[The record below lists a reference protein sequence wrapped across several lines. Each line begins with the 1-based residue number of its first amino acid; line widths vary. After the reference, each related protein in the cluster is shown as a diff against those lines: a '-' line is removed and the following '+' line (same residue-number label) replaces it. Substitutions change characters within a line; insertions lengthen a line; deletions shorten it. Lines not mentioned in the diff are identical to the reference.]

1 MFGELDKKITNLDN
15 FDSISISVASPEEIL
30 SWSHGE
36 VKKPETINYRTQKP
50 ERDGLFCERIF
61 GPTKNWECYCG
72 KYKRIRYK
80 GVICEKCGVEVTRS
94 SVRRDRMAH
103 IKLAVPV
110 SHIWFLRS
118 TPSRIGLLIDL
129 PIKAIE
135 QVIYF
140 AAYIVTEVDE
150 KSKADAKEQLMAEYK
165 NLRKKHQDELTRKI
179 GELKEKGKGKKADPA
194 NEPAKEGIKKA
205 GVKAAKVV
213 LPENLEKEYS
223 NKLEELDEQ
232 HRVAK
237 MELETLR
244 IGKIFSELEYRDMS
258 MKFGQIFKAGIG
270 AEAIR
275 NIIQNIDLERLI
287 ENLEKDLKK
296 ASGQKQK
303 KIIKR
308 IKLAGSLKKAGIK
321 AEWMIMTILPVIPP
335 DLRPMVQLDGG
346 RFAASDLNDLYRR
359 VINRNNRLKR
369 LMTIG
374 APEVICRN
382 EKRMLQEAVDTL
394 LNNSARQGKTVFN
407 SGDKRKLRSLSDML
421 KGKQGRFRQNL
432 LGKRVDYS
440 GRSVIVVGPKH
451 KLHQCGLPKTMALE
465 LFKPFVIGKLIR
477 DGYAHNIKSAEKLLQ
492 AGKKEVWDILEEVTK
507 DRYVLLNRA
516 PTLHRLGIQAFQPV
530 LVEGKA
536 IQIHPLVCAAFN
548 ADFDGDQMAVH
559 VPLSQP
565 AQKEARELMIS
576 SHNLLKP
583 SAGDPIITPT
593 QDMVLGCYY
602 LTKATKGK
610 KGEGMVFSDINEVM
624 LAYRLGYVELQ
635 ASIIARVKNELKETT
650 VGRVIFN
657 SFLPDELGYINESVG
672 KKQLGELVAECFNR
686 CGTQRT
692 AIMADDLKRIGFMFA
707 TKSGLSIS
715 ASDMIVP
722 KAKGKIID
730 DASLS
735 VKKINDF
742 YTKGF
747 ITDDER
753 YNHTIKIWSQ
763 AKSDITGHMIKSID
777 EENDLHYMINS
788 GARGNWGQITQLCG
802 IKGLVANPAGR
813 TIELPIISNLKEG
826 FTILE
831 YFIATHGGR
840 KGKSDTAL
848 KTAEAGYL
856 TRRLVDAVQDIII
869 KEIDCGSTACHL
881 VTREDSQ
888 RIGEKFE
895 QRIYGR
901 VLAEAVANPKTG
913 EIIVDKDTELD
924 KDIIKLINEA
934 KVNDVKVRSVMTC
947 QTKGGICVKCYGK
960 DLGTNKTV
968 EIGTAVGI
976 IAAQSIGEPGTQL
989 TMRTFHM
996 GGVAGEGDITQ
1007 GLTRVEELFEART
1020 PKNPAILSE
1029 INGIVKINRKGS
1041 NVEVVVTSEK
1051 PIEKDYQLPPE
1062 FKPTVKIGDKVKEK
1076 DVIAKGVNKSV
1087 LRVEEKGSVRAIT
1100 DDAVII
1106 LTDSNVEKIYKVP
1119 FGRTLKIINKQKIKK
1134 GDALTSGHF
1143 NLREL
1148 MRLTDLYSVQK
1159 YIMTEVQSIYA
1170 SQGQTINDK
1179 HIEIIARQMLSKV
1192 RVLDAGDTHFLPGE
1206 LTDIMAYE
1214 TVNADME
1221 EKKKARA
1228 KADRLLLGLTRVS
1241 LCTDSWLSAASF
1253 QETIRVLVEA
1263 ATTNRV
1269 DHLEGL
1275 KENVIIGKLIP
1286 AGETYRKRHPEL
1298 MAQVMKQQARDEKL
1312 KKGKEAK
1319 VEEKVIEEMVQLP
1332 ATYAII

>member
-1 MFGELDKKITNLDN
+1 MVFNPLDKKITTLDN
-15 FDSISISVASPEEIL
+15 FDAISISVASPEEIL
-30 SWSHGE
+30 AWSHGE

-140 AAYIVTEVDE
+140 AAYIVTDVDE
-150 KSKADAKEQLMAEYK
+150 KSKDEAKEQLTQEYK
-165 NLRKKHQDELTRKI
+165 TLRKKLQDDFKQTNKDE
-179 GELKEKGKGKKADPA
+179 KE
-194 NEPAKEGIKKA
+194 
-205 GVKAAKVV
+205 
-213 LPENLEKEYS
+213 EKEYAQ
-223 NKLEELDEQ
+223 KIDELDEQ
-232 HRVAK
+232 HRSAK
-237 MELETLR
+237 SELESLN
-244 IGKIFSELEYRDMS
+244 IGKILSELEYREMS
-258 MKFGQIFKAGIG
+258 TKFGQIFKAGIG

-275 NIIQNIDLERLI
+275 TIIQNLDLEKLI
-287 ENLEKDLKK
+287 EDLEKVLKK

-321 AEWMIMTILPVIPP
+321 AEWMIQTVLPVIPP

-440 GRSVIVVGPKH
+440 GRSVIVVGPKL
-451 KLHQCGLPKTMALE
+451 KLHQCGLPKLMALE

-477 DGYAHNIKSAEKLLQ
+477 DGYAHNIKNAEKLIQ
-492 AGKKEVWDILEEVTK
+492 SSKKEVWDILEEVTK

-536 IQIHPLVCAAFN
+536 IQIHPLVCVAFN

-559 VPLSQP
+559 VPLSQQ
-565 AQKEARELMIS
+565 AQTEAHNIMVS
-576 SHNLLKP
+576 SVNLLKP
-583 SAGDPIITPT
+583 SAGEPIITPS

-602 LTKATKGK
+602 FTKMTKGK
-610 KGEGMVFSDINEVM
+610 KGEGMAFSDTNEAM
-624 LAYRLGYVELQ
+624 TAYNLGYVDLQ
-635 ASIIARVKNELKETT
+635 APIITRFRNEMKETT
-650 VGRVIFN
+650 VGRIIFN
-657 SFLPDELGYINESVG
+657 SFLSEELGYINNTIG
-672 KKQLGELVAECFNR
+672 KKDLTQIVADTFTKCGEKI
-686 CGTQRT
+686 T
-692 AIMADDLKRIGFMFA
+692 AALADDLKRIGFLFA
-707 TKSGLSIS
+707 TKSGLSIAS
-715 ASDMIVP
+715 ADMIIP
-722 KAKGKIID
+722 PEKDGIID
-730 DASLS
+730 KASQA
-735 VKKINDF
+735 VQTITNF
-742 YTKGF
+742 YSKGF

-753 YNHTIKIWSQ
+753 YNHTIKAWSQ
-763 AKSDITGHMIKSID
+763 AKSDVTVAMVKGIK
-777 EENDLHYMINS
+777 EENDLHYMIDS

-802 IKGLVANPAGR
+802 IKGLVANPAGK
-813 TIELPIISNLKEG
+813 TIELPIKSNLKEG

-856 TRRLVDAVQDIII
+856 TRRLVDAVQDVVI
-869 KEIDCGSTACHL
+869 KEYDCGTELSHI
-881 VTREDSQ
+881 VTREESE
-888 RIGEKFE
+888 RISESFE
-895 QRIYGR
+895 NRIYGR
-901 VLAEAVANPKTG
+901 VLVDPIADPKTG
-913 EIIVDKDTELD
+913 EILGEADKEIDKDML
-924 KDIIKLINEA
+924 KLINE
-934 KVNDVKVRSVMTC
+934 KKIEQVKVRSVMTC

-960 DLGTNKTV
+960 DLGTHDTV
-968 EIGTAVGI
+968 EVGTAVGI

-1020 PKNPAILSE
+1020 PKNPALLAE
-1029 INGIVKINRKGS
+1029 IGG
-1041 NVEVVVTSEK
+1041 
-1051 PIEKDYQLPPE
+1051 
-1062 FKPTVKIGDKVKEK
+1062 TVKIQRKGNIIDITISSDEPMEQEYVFSSDFATTVKAGEKVKEK
-1076 DVIAKGVNKSV
+1076 DVLAKNQHNRNVIKTKENGTVKVVEADRIIV
-1087 LRVEEKGSVRAIT
+1087 LTT
-1100 DDAVII
+1100 D
-1106 LTDSNVEKIYKVP
+1106 TVEKNYKMP
-1119 FGRTLKIINKQKIKK
+1119 YGRTLKVKNNQKIKK

-1143 NLREL
+1143 NLRDL
-1148 MRLTDLYSVQK
+1148 MALTDLYTLQK
-1159 YIMTEVQSIYA
+1159 YIMTEVQSIYS

-1192 RVLDAGDTHFLPGE
+1192 RVIDAGDTKLLPGE
-1206 LTDIMAYE
+1206 LVDIMKFE
-1214 TVNADME
+1214 STNKEVEN
-1221 EKKKARA
+1221 KKGIQA
-1228 KADRLLLGLTRVS
+1228 KGDRLLLGLTRVS
-1241 LCTDSWLSAASF
+1241 LSTESWLSAASF

-1263 ATTNRV
+1263 GTTNKV
-1269 DHLEGL
+1269 DTLDGL

-1286 AGETYRKRHPEL
+1286 AGETYRKRHPEIISQL
-1298 MAQVMKQQARDEKL
+1298 RKQMQKEGRISSEIDL
-1312 KKGKEAK
+1312 KP
-1319 VEEKVIEEMVQLP
+1319 VEMVSEQDREIK
-1332 ATYAII
+1332 TAIM

>member
-1 MFGELDKKITNLDN
+1 MSANTTEKKITTLDN
-15 FDSISISVASPEEIL
+15 FDAISVSVASPEEIL
-30 SWSHGE
+30 AWSHGE

-94 SVRRDRMAH
+94 NVRRDRMAH

-129 PIKAIE
+129 PIKSIE

-140 AAYIVTEVDE
+140 AAYIVTQVDD
-150 KSKADAKEQLMAEYK
+150 KSKTDAKEQLTTEYK
-165 NLRKKHQDELTRKI
+165 NLRKKLQDEFK
-179 GELKEKGKGKKADPA
+179 GKEKS
-194 NEPAKEGIKKA
+194 EKETA
-205 GVKAAKVV
+205 
-213 LPENLEKEYS
+213 EKEYAQRMD
-223 NKLEELDEQ
+223 ELDEQ
-232 HRVAK
+232 HRTAK
-237 MELETLR
+237 SELETLKV
-244 IGKIFSELEYRDMS
+244 GKIISELEYRDLS
-258 MKFGQIFKAGIG
+258 TKFGQIFKAGIG

-275 NIIQNIDLERLI
+275 NIIQSLDLEKLINDLER
-287 ENLEKDLKK
+287 DLKK

-321 AEWMIMTILPVIPP
+321 AEWMIMTVLPVIPP

-369 LMTIG
+369 LMAIG

-440 GRSVIVVGPKH
+440 GRSVIVVGPKLR
-451 KLHQCGLPKTMALE
+451 LHQCGLPKTMALE

-477 DGYAHNIKSAEKLLQ
+477 DGYAHNIKNAEKLIQ
-492 AGKKEVWDILEEVTK
+492 GGKKEVWDILEEVTR

-559 VPLSQP
+559 VPLSQQ
-565 AQKEARELMIS
+565 AQKEAHDIMVS
-576 SHNLLKP
+576 AVNLLKP
-583 SAGDPIITPT
+583 SAGEPIVTPT

-602 LTKATKGK
+602 VTKLSKGK
-610 KGEGMVFSDINEVM
+610 KGEGMKFSDLNEAM
-624 LAYRLGYVELQ
+624 MAYQLGHVDIQ
-635 ASIIARVKNELKETT
+635 SPVIARFRNELKETT
-650 VGRVIFN
+650 VGRLIFN
-657 SFLPDELGYINESVG
+657 SFVPEKLGFINETIG
-672 KKQLGELVAECFNR
+672 KKQLSALVADSYNEC
-686 CGTQRT
+686 GEKVTS
-692 AIMADDLKRIGFMFA
+692 MLVDDLKRIGFLFA
-707 TKSGLSIS
+707 TKSGLSIGS
-715 ASDMIVP
+715 DDMVIPGEKTGIIDGASDSV
-722 KAKGKIID
+722 AKIT
-730 DASLS
+730 
-735 VKKINDF
+735 DF
-742 YTKGF
+742 YLKGLM
-747 ITDDER
+747 TDDER
-753 YNHTIKIWSQ
+753 YVHTIKIWSK
-763 AKSDITGHMIKSID
+763 AKSDITACMIKSIE

-802 IKGLVANPAGR
+802 IKGLVANPAGK
-813 TIELPIISNLKEG
+813 TIELPIKSNLKEG

-856 TRRLVDAVQDIII
+856 TRRLVDAVQDVVI
-869 KEIDCGSTACHL
+869 KEYDCGSKYAHE
-881 VTREDSQ
+881 VTRVDSD
-888 RIGEKFE
+888 RIGEAFE
-895 QRIYGR
+895 NRIYGR
-901 VLAEAVANPKTG
+901 VLAQQVVDEKSGEVLADADQEIDREVIAALSGKKT
-913 EIIVDKDTELD
+913 VDK
-924 KDIIKLINEA
+924 
-934 KVNDVKVRSVMTC
+934 VFVRSVMTC
-947 QTKGGICVKCYGK
+947 QTRGGICVKCYGK
-960 DLGTNKTV
+960 DLGTNDTV
-968 EIGTAVGI
+968 DIGTAVGI

-1020 PKNPAILSE
+1020 PKNPAILAE
-1029 INGIVKINRKGS
+1029 ITGKIKVHRKGGTT
-1041 NVEVVVTSEK
+1041 EVSLTSEE
-1051 PIEKDYQLPPE
+1051 PIEVEYQITADFTPS
-1062 FKPTVKIGDKVKEK
+1062 VKVGDKVKEK
-1076 DVIAKGVNKSV
+1076 DVLAKNENNKNV
-1087 LRVEEKGSVRAIT
+1087 VRVKENGKVKSLDLDTIT
-1100 DDAVII
+1100 IV
-1106 LTDSNVEKIYKVP
+1106 TDGTVEKIYKIP
-1119 FGRTLKIINKQKIKK
+1119 FGRTLKVLNNGKVKK
-1134 GDALTSGHF
+1134 GEPITSGHF

-1148 MRLTDLYSVQK
+1148 MRLTDLYTVQK

-1192 RVLDAGDTHFLPGE
+1192 RILDAGDTKLLPGE
-1206 LTDIMAYE
+1206 LTDIMKFDEINKEA
-1214 TVNADME
+1214 
-1221 EKKKARA
+1221 EKKKQKAA
-1228 KADRLLLGLTRVS
+1228 KGDRLLLGLTRVS
-1241 LCTDSWLSAASF
+1241 LCTESWLSAASF

-1263 ATTNRV
+1263 ATTNRL
-1269 DHLEGL
+1269 DGLEGL

-1286 AGETYRKRHPEL
+1286 AGETYRRRHPEL
-1298 MAQVMKQQARDEKL
+1298 MNQKNKMMAKEGKAEKPGEHDADVRDEF
-1312 KKGKEAK
+1312 AK
-1319 VEEKVIEEMVQLP
+1319 SEL
-1332 ATYAII
+1332 AII

>member
-1 MFGELDKKITNLDN
+1 MTNELDKKITTLDN
-15 FDSISISVASPEEIL
+15 FDAISISVASPEEIL

-140 AAYIVTEVDE
+140 AAYVVTDVDD
-150 KSKADAKEQLMAEYK
+150 KAKTDAKEQLTVEYK
-165 NLRKKHQDELTRKI
+165 NIRKKIQEEFTRKI
-179 GELKEKGKGKKADPA
+179 GEMKSKAKNKDSKEKEVKGGKEKEKAP
-194 NEPAKEGIKKA
+194 
-205 GVKAAKVV
+205 VH
-213 LPENLEKEYS
+213 ENTTESLEKEALH
-223 NKLEELDEQ
+223 KVEELDEQ
-232 HRVAK
+232 HRAAK

-275 NIIQNIDLERLI
+275 YIIQNIDLEKLI
-287 ENLEKDLKK
+287 VDLEKDLKK
-296 ASGQKQK
+296 SSGQKQK

-308 IKLAGSLKKAGIK
+308 IKLAGSLRKAGIK
-321 AEWMIMTILPVIPP
+321 AEWMIMTVLPVIPP

-369 LMTIG
+369 LMAIG

-440 GRSVIVVGPKH
+440 GRSVIVVGPKLR
-451 KLHQCGLPKTMALE
+451 LHQCGLPKTMALE
-465 LFKPFVIGKLIR
+465 LFKPFVIGRLIR
-477 DGYAHNIKSAEKLLQ
+477 DGFAHNIKSAEKLIQ
-492 AGKKEVWDILEEVTK
+492 ASKKEVWDILEEVTR
-507 DRYVLLNRA
+507 DRFVLLNRA

-559 VPLSQP
+559 VPLSQA
-565 AQKEARELMIS
+565 AQREARRIMVS
-576 SHNLLKP
+576 TANLLKP
-583 SAGDPIITPT
+583 SAGEPIITPT

-602 LTKATKGK
+602 LTKMTKGK
-610 KGEGMVFSDINEVM
+610 KGEGMVFSDINEAII
-624 LAYRLGYVELQ
+624 AYRLGYVHIQ
-635 ASIIARVKNELKETT
+635 APVIVRVDNELKETT
-650 VGRVIFN
+650 IGRAIFN
-657 SFLPDELGYINESVG
+657 SLIPKELRYINETIG
-672 KKQLGELVAECFNR
+672 KKQLSELVAECFTK
-686 CGTQRT
+686 CGMKPTG
-692 AIMADDLKRIGFMFA
+692 IMADELKRIGFTFA
-707 TKSGLSIS
+707 TKSGLSI
-715 ASDMIVP
+715 AAADMIVP
-722 KAKGKIID
+722 KDKGAIID
-730 DASLS
+730 VASGS
-735 VKKINDF
+735 IKKIND
-742 YTKGF
+742 YYSKGL

-753 YNHTIKIWSQ
+753 YNHTIKVWSQ
-763 AKSDITGHMIKSID
+763 AKSDITVSMQKGIE

-802 IKGLVANPAGR
+802 MKGLVANPAGR
-813 TIELPIISNLKEG
+813 TIELPIRSNLKEG

-869 KEIDCGSTACHL
+869 KEQDCGSKHSHL
-881 VTREDSQ
+881 VTREESN
-888 RIGEKFE
+888 RIGEHFE
-895 QRIYGR
+895 QRINGR
-901 VLAEAVANPKTG
+901 VLAEAVVDPKTG
-913 EIIVDKDTELD
+913 EIIIEKGKEIDKETL
-924 KDIIKLINEA
+924 KLIN
-934 KVNDVKVRSVMTC
+934 KLKINSVKVRSVMTC
-947 QTKGGICVKCYGK
+947 QTRGGVCVKCYGK
-960 DLGTNKTV
+960 DLGTNDTV
-968 EIGTAVGI
+968 DIGTAVGI

-1020 PKNPAILSE
+1020 PKSPAILSE
-1029 INGIVKINRKGS
+1029 IDGTVKVTRKGS
-1041 NVEVVVTSEK
+1041 NVELTVVSDQ
-1051 PIEKDYQLPPE
+1051 PIEKDYVILSD
-1062 FKPTVKIGDKVKEK
+1062 FKPVVKVGDHVKEK
-1076 DVIAKGVNKSV
+1076 DVVAKGNNKSV
-1087 LRVEEKGSVRAIT
+1087 QRCEENGVVKEVTEDRVR
-1100 DDAVII
+1100 I
-1106 LTDSNVEKIYKVP
+1106 LTDTNVEKNYKVP
-1119 FGRTLKIINKQKIKK
+1119 FGKSLKIQNKQKVKK
-1134 GDALTSGHF
+1134 GDALTSGHY

-1148 MRLTDLYSVQK
+1148 MRLTDLYVVQK

-1192 RVLDAGDTHFLPGE
+1192 RVLDSGDTKFLPGE
-1206 LTDIMAYE
+1206 LCDIMSYE
-1214 TVNADME
+1214 QANRDME
-1221 EKKKARA
+1221 EKGQQRA

-1263 ATTNRV
+1263 STTNRV
-1269 DHLEGL
+1269 DQLEGL

-1286 AGETYRKRHPEL
+1286 AGETYRKRHPEAL
-1298 MAQVMKQQARDEKL
+1298 SKESKKAMEDAEKEDEMPQP
-1312 KKGKEAK
+1312 
-1319 VEEKVIEEMVQLP
+1319 EEEE
-1332 ATYAII
+1332 TYALI